1 MHSRWL
7 QDLERNLKFLFRSG
21 SPDLML
27 HWAEKP
33 SRLRSFMFNSHPFF
47 YRSGTSDV
55 SALNEVL
62 FRKGKKSE
70 YYFPLDEEPKVILDI
85 GGHIGD
91 SAIYYALK
99 YPKARIYTVEPV
111 RANFD
116 ILQKNVA
123 PYPKIRAFNFGL
135 GHENGSFPI
144 FEDENPENTGGYSIV
159 ADSRAGGRLDMEA
172 KIRRVGE
179 FLAENSLDSVD
190 LIKIDTEGAE
200 YDILTAFPDEAL
212 KRVKWII
219 GELHDHKDFDL
230 LAHLARWFHIGLNK
244 EKIRFRYCIFRAVNR
259 NLPV

>member
-1 MHSRWL
+1 
-7 QDLERNLKFLFRSG
+7 
-21 SPDLML
+21 ML
-27 HWAEKP
+27 HWAERP
-33 SRLRSFMFNSHPFF
+33 SKLRSFTFNGHPFF
-47 YRSGTSDV
+47 YRSGTADV

-70 YYFPLDEEPKVILDI
+70 YYFPLDEDPKVILDI

-99 YPKARIYTVEPV
+99 YPKARIYTVEPIP
-111 RANFD
+111 ANFE
-116 ILQKNVA
+116 ILKKNIA
-123 PYPKIRAFNFGL
+123 PYPNIRAFNFGL
-135 GHENGSFPI
+135 GHENGSFPVYAL
-144 FEDENPENTGGYSIV
+144 DGNPYNTGGYSLI
-159 ADSRAGGRLDMEA
+159 SEGGRLDMEA
-172 KIRRVGE
+172 RIRRVSE

-244 EKIRFRYCIFRAVNR
+244 EKIRFRYSIFRAVNR
-259 NLPV
+259 NLPG

>member
-27 HWAEKP
+27 HWAGKP
-33 SRLRSFMFNSHPFF
+33 SRLRFFMFNSHPFF
-47 YRSGTSDV
+47 YRYGTSDA

-116 ILQKNVA
+116 L
-123 PYPKIRAFNFGL
+123 
-135 GHENGSFPI
+135 
-144 FEDENPENTGGYSIV
+144 
-159 ADSRAGGRLDMEA
+159 
-172 KIRRVGE
+172 
-179 FLAENSLDSVD
+179 SL
-190 LIKIDTEGAE
+190 I
-200 YDILTAFPDEAL
+200 
-212 KRVKWII
+212 
-219 GELHDHKDFDL
+219 
-230 LAHLARWFHIGLNK
+230 
-244 EKIRFRYCIFRAVNR
+244 
-259 NLPV
+259 